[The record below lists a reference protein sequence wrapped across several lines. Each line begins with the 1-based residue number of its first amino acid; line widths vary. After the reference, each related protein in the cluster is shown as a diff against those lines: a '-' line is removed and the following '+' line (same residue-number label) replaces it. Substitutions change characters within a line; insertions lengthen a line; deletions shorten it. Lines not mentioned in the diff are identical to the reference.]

1 MRTVFLAGGIASGK
15 STVARMLEERGAR
28 RIDLDAL
35 SREVCLPG
43 SEALQKIVQRFGE
56 DVIDPKTSELRRG
69 VLAQKAFAT
78 AESTRALEDITHP
91 AIFDAL
97 EQRLAKAADDDVCIV
112 EVPLLDRAQAFTAVA
127 DEILCVVCP
136 RDIRLRRA
144 VSRGM
149 AAADFERRDAQQPSE
164 EYLREHATTVLVN
177 DGSTESLERCVD
189 EWWSTMR
196 EEEAHA

>member
-43 SEALQKIVQRFGE
+43 SEALKRIVQRFGD
-56 DVIDPKTSELRRG
+56 DVIDSENGELRRG
-69 VLAQKAFAT
+69 VLAQRAFAT
-78 AESTRALEDITHP
+78 TESTRALEDITHP
-91 AIFDAL
+91 AIFGAL
-97 EQRLAKAADDDVCIV
+97 ERRLAEAAESDVCIV
-112 EVPLLDRAQAFTAVA
+112 EVPLLDRAQAFTSVA
-127 DEILCVVCP
+127 DEVLCVVCP

-149 AAADFERRDAQQPSE
+149 DADDFERRDTQQPSE

-177 DGSTESLERCVD
+177 DGSTASLERRVD
-189 EWWSTMR
+189 EWWGAMR